1 MSLTKLPSGRWRARV
16 WHEGKDIPV
25 GPVLGLPKGTTWR
38 TKGDAK
44 AAREKARAIL
54 KGNAPGETT
63 VRQWWERWTT
73 DPLFARPKEATNVHN
88 RERTGAFAQRY
99 GSVPLHQVGNFIVG
113 EWLTGGRRNSTV
125 QALGTMFNDA
135 MSAKAGRLIDHNPF
149 AGLGLHKT
157 KGNKDRRPPSQ
168 KQMETMILI
177 AREITPP
184 SFAAYLEFGCLSAA
198 RPGELDALRWPW
210 VRFEDDEVD
219 IREQWSAKVRK
230 FTAPKY
236 GPYTIALVA
245 RAREL
250 LLNMPRAQ
258 DDSQF
263 VFLTNRGHHYTP
275 SSRTHHWN
283 RVRCSAGLPEMT
295 LYLATR
301 HYFGWYALNV
311 LELEPHV
318 IAEQLGHRD
327 GGRLVVELYGHPD
340 KARARRRI
348 REAFDS
354 AGKVRPLRII
364 KDESA

>member
-1 MSLTKLPSGRWRARV
+1 
-16 WHEGKDIPV
+16 
-25 GPVLGLPKGTTWR
+25 
-38 TKGDAK
+38 
-44 AAREKARAIL
+44 
-54 KGNAPGETT
+54 
-63 VRQWWERWTT
+63 
-73 DPLFARPKEATNVHN
+73 
-88 RERTGAFAQRY
+88 
-99 GSVPLHQVGNFIVG
+99 VPLHQVGNSIVG

-258 DDSQF
+258 VDSQF
-263 VFLTNRGHHYTP
+263 VFLTNCGHHYTP

-348 REAFDS
+348 REAFDG